1 MLQQANGEY
10 KRIIDYS
17 KEVIRPDLIDSDV
30 EKAFDEIDKVFN
42 ESWGIETELMEEIY
56 NETVK
61 ENNRDKDTKSK
72 DAKTNKL
79 EGNKYINDDMMP
91 IY

>member
-1 MLQQANGEY
+1 M
-10 KRIIDYS
+10 
-17 KEVIRPDLIDSDV
+17 
-30 EKAFDEIDKVFN
+30 FN
-42 ESWGIETELMEEIY
+42 TSWGIETELMEEIY